1 MFRVEIKNN
10 RATIHDDVAT
20 DCRSLVR
27 LVRAG
32 YDAYGTK
39 SVFRS
44 FGERC
49 FVFDALSRVL
59 PANVSFFTDFELDP
73 SVIPELPPLLRPVG
87 YCGYLRANR
96 DGTTW
101 REFMDINDSYR
112 AYRITG
118 LHASGATVYADL
130 GRYSAF
136 FELYAR
142 GDFNGDGTEDLLL
155 HTKEDFSYSDF
166 DHLFLL
172 VRDAPDS
179 PIRIAWEYGVTAAFY
194 ARCEEFGY
202 RCETGREAL
211 SGPRIS
217 RLLSAAA
224 EIVGDQ
230 NLAVRVDPIG
240 LHGDRVNEPIRTF
253 PGPSKILP
261 HCPDTF
267 G

>member
-1 MFRVEIKNN
+1 M
-10 RATIHDDVAT
+10 
-20 DCRSLVR
+20 
-27 LVRAG
+27 
-32 YDAYGTK
+32 
-39 SVFRS
+39 
-44 FGERC
+44 
-49 FVFDALSRVL
+49 
-59 PANVSFFTDFELDP
+59 
-73 SVIPELPPLLRPVG
+73 VIPELPPLLRPVG
-87 YCGYLRANR
+87 YCGYLRDAMIANR

-202 RCETGREAL
+202 RYAKPDER
-211 SGPRIS
+211 PFP
-217 RLLSAAA
+217 
-224 EIVGDQ
+224 
-230 NLAVRVDPIG
+230 DP
-240 LHGDRVNEPIRTF
+240 E
-253 PGPSKILP
+253 
-261 HCPDTF
+261 
-267 G
+267 